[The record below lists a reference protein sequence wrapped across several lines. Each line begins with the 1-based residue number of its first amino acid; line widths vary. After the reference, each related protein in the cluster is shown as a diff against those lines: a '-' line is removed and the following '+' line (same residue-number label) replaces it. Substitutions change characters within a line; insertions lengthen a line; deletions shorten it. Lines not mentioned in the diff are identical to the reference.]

1 LKEYGLSLLFPK
13 ILGKSDST
21 RKDGKDGINNY
32 NTLPFANIPYANIN
46 SMGKQWIR
54 NYALAITKGML
65 AQVRG
70 KFGAIPLPGDAV
82 TLNAAELALNL
93 NLKKMHSK

>member
-1 LKEYGLSLLFPK
+1 LNFTIPEDSWQ
-13 ILGKSDST
+13 SDKT
-21 RKDGKDGINNY
+21 LKDGTDGVNNY

-54 NYALAITKGML
+54 KYALAIAKGCL

-70 KFGAIPLPGDAV
+70 KFGAVPIPGEQC
-82 TLNAAELALNL
+82 NIEFY
-93 NLKKMHSK
+93 